1 MYSPGEP
8 SGIGVDL
15 VIKLCSLNFWGN
27 LKLPI
32 VCIADSKLILD
43 RAKVLGIK
51 INIDELKDIN
61 NAKRNKKNT
70 LQIFFVSV
78 CKDTQPGKLKKINA
92 SYVIENL
99 DFAINYS
106 KNNKRTALVTGPIS
120 KENVIHKYKNFT
132 GHTERIKEK
141 TDSKS
146 VLMMLA
152 SSKLKVALATTH
164 IPLKD
169 VPKKITKKLLITKIQ
184 ILHEELK
191 NKFNIKNPKIK
202 MLGLNPHSGENG
214 KIGKEEKSILI
225 PTAKYLRGKNINV
238 SLPIS
243 ADTAFTKKNLMS
255 TDAYFGMYHDQVLPV
270 LKALSFG
277 KSFNITLGT
286 SIIRTSVDHGVA
298 LDIAGSKKSDESSL
312 KEAIKI
318 AAKLIK

>member
-106 KNNKRTALVTGPIS
+106 KNNKRTALVTG
-120 KENVIHKYKNFT
+120 E
-132 GHTERIKEK
+132 
-141 TDSKS
+141 
-146 VLMMLA
+146 
-152 SSKLKVALATTH
+152 
-164 IPLKD
+164 
-169 VPKKITKKLLITKIQ
+169 
-184 ILHEELK
+184 
-191 NKFNIKNPKIK
+191 
-202 MLGLNPHSGENG
+202 
-214 KIGKEEKSILI
+214 
-225 PTAKYLRGKNINV
+225 
-238 SLPIS
+238 
-243 ADTAFTKKNLMS
+243 
-255 TDAYFGMYHDQVLPV
+255 
-270 LKALSFG
+270 
-277 KSFNITLGT
+277 
-286 SIIRTSVDHGVA
+286 
-298 LDIAGSKKSDESSL
+298 
-312 KEAIKI
+312 
-318 AAKLIK
+318 